1 MLAVAVVVLGL
12 VQKELAE
19 LAVVE
24 MAQTEVEARLLL
36 LERLTEVAVVEAVVM
51 APPHL
56 SQVRLVALVLSSFLT
71 LAHSNT
77 QVAQSHLLV
86 ATPSTPSQRLV
97 C

>member
-1 MLAVAVVVLGL
+1 MLAAAVVVLGL

-51 APPHL
+51 ALLHL
-56 SQVRLVALVLSSFLT
+56 NQVRLAVQVSLSFPFQQFT
-71 LAHSNT
+71 T
-77 QVAQSHLLV
+77 QE
-86 ATPSTPSQRLV
+86 
-97 C
+97 